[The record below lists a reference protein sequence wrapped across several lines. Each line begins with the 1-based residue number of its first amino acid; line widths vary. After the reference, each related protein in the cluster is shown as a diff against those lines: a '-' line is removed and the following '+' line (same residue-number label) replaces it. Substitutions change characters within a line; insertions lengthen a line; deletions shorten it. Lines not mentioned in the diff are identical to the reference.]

1 MKKLLPAT
9 PRELPLG
16 QKQHPLL
23 PFMEMEAAPFAY
35 QWKGRSVGFPASPE
49 KNGGC
54 REAGHDEAEEARPSQ
69 GRCAKAS
76 RRREPQALVMEDPGE
91 PGKSLAV
98 PGIGTGC
105 VVAAEEEPLL
115 LKKPACPARNRDRS
129 ADVIDYIVKELQG
142 ISRIQTE
149 IAELQQHLTLIK
161 GSVDEVSSCVDS
173 VLSEIE
179 GLQSSGGTT
188 TKTSTVLRGPGA
200 LVGAPTKE
208 PVLYFY
214 GIPEQEGENTKEI
227 VCRFLSE
234 YHCFNGLQRS
244 KNIKEAYRSGAST
257 GVPFAPRP
265 AVVKLATAEH
275 RDFILQKSILLQD
288 AGITIAE
295 QHSAVSL
302 GGQLGVLP
310 SSGLRPQPWD
320 FPSSQGEGGRG
331 DGSGQLRK
339 DSCQAQREK
348 QRRENHLLCVGEKAG
363 LPQKSTLA
371 KKSSLISELEEK
383 VGRVVQIISS
393 NEQTLHKN
401 HTSTCVSEAPQKL
414 LEVSKNHMGK
424 PWPLG
429 ELLNLRG
436 LEAAPEKGRDH
447 GSEAENMVKDPSFPS
462 PTGLGKAGGLIPGAR
477 ETDCEGLSPEQ
488 VKLEEEEKEAPHKD
502 VILPGCEA
510 AVHKLMG
517 SNETL
522 KDMIEID
529 LNEQDPTDHVFRD
542 VLENSQFFLQHSQG
556 NVDLVD
562 MRFYT
567 NKLGKALSHF
577 RSALQVVFHK
587 LETAD
592 SEVVLGGDHS
602 FPVASE
608 PVSEAHIS
616 LETVAESPPSLSSDS
631 QANTTVSSD
640 SANSPQRPLPSA
652 SPKEA
657 PALPAVAPADAGG
670 CVDQPFPAEPPQ
682 PADPPGQRPLSL
694 EKVCAETIY
703 LNKCINNFKNV
714 LREKRQMRRRCLK
727 ELAQEPSWTSA
738 EETPAGTGPP
748 LRPLPPKCFP
758 PPAP

>member
-23 PFMEMEAAPFAY
+23 PFMEMEAAPFAC
-35 QWKGRSVGFPASPE
+35 QWKARSVGFPASPE
-49 KNGGC
+49 KKGGC
-54 REAGHDEAEEARPSQ
+54 REAGQDEAEEARSSQ
-69 GRCAKAS
+69 GGCAKAS
-76 RRREPQALVMEDPGE
+76 CRREPQVLVLEDPRE
-91 PGKSLAV
+91 PGKSVAV

-105 VVAAEEEPLL
+105 KVAAKEEPLL
-115 LKKPACPARNRDRS
+115 LSKPACPARNRDRS

-179 GLQSSGGTT
+179 GLQSSSGTI

-200 LVGAPTKE
+200 LVGAATKE

-227 VCRFLSE
+227 VCRFLSK

-244 KNIKEAYRSGAST
+244 KNIKEAYRSGVAT

-265 AVVKLATAEH
+265 TVVKLATAEH

-295 QHSAVSL
+295 QHSAVCL

-320 FPSSQGEGGRG
+320 FPNSQGEGGRR
-331 DGSGQLRK
+331 DGGGQLRK

-348 QRRENHLLCVGEKAG
+348 QSHENHPLRVGERAG

-401 HTSTCVSEAPQKL
+401 HTSASITEAPQKL
-414 LEVSKNHMGK
+414 LEVSKSHMGK
-424 PWPLG
+424 SWPLG

-447 GSEAENMVKDPSFPS
+447 NSEAENMVKDPSSSFPS
-462 PTGLGKAGGLIPGAR
+462 PTVVGKEGGLILGAR
-477 ETDCEGLSPEQ
+477 EIDCEGLSPEQ
-488 VKLEEEEKEAPHKD
+488 VNLEEEQKEASHKA
-502 VILPGCEA
+502 VILPGCDA
-510 AVHKLMG
+510 AIHKLTG

-592 SEVVLGGDHS
+592 SEVVLGGDHG

-608 PVSEAHIS
+608 PVSETHIS
-616 LETVAESPPSLSSDS
+616 PETMAESPPSLSSDS
-631 QANTTVSSD
+631 QANMVVSSD
-640 SANSPQRPLPSA
+640 SASSPQRPLLSA
-652 SPKEA
+652 SPSSKEA
-657 PALPAVAPADAGG
+657 PALPAVDSGG
-670 CVDQPFPAEPPQ
+670 CVDQPFPTEPPQ
-682 PADPPGQRPLSL
+682 PVDPPGQRPMSL

-738 EETPAGTGPP
+738 EETPAD
-748 LRPLPPKCFP
+748 LSA
-758 PPAP
+758 PA